1 MKELIIATSNSGK
14 IREIKDI
21 LVDIPLEIKS
31 LSDIG
36 LDVDVEENGKTFEEN
51 AILKAKTIG
60 EKTGLLTLADDSGL
74 EVDALGGKPGV
85 NSARYAEGTDLDR
98 INKLLKE
105 LKDIL
110 KEKRAARFRCVIALY
125 IPLSH
130 PESRFDRDEGSLISS
145 VQNDNVEK
153 IVTFKGVSEGYITE
167 KPVGSNGFGY
177 DPVFY
182 LPELGK
188 TSAQLTL
195 KEKNRVSH
203 RSKALIKCRDF
214 LTNYNSL

>member
-36 LDVDVEENGKTFEEN
+36 LDVDVEENGNTFEEN

-85 NSARYAEGTDLDR
+85 NSARYAE
-98 INKLLKE
+98 
-105 LKDIL
+105 
-110 KEKRAARFRCVIALY
+110 
-125 IPLSH
+125 
-130 PESRFDRDEGSLISS
+130 
-145 VQNDNVEK
+145 
-153 IVTFKGVSEGYITE
+153 
-167 KPVGSNGFGY
+167 
-177 DPVFY
+177 
-182 LPELGK
+182 
-188 TSAQLTL
+188 
-195 KEKNRVSH
+195 
-203 RSKALIKCRDF
+203 
-214 LTNYNSL
+214 